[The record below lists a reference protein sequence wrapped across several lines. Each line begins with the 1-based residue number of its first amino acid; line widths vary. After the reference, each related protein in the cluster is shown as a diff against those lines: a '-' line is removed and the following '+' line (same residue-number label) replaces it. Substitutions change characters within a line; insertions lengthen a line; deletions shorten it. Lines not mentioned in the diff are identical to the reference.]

1 MQIVT
6 AAVIEKDGKILI
18 AKRRAGD
25 RFARRWEFPGGKL
38 EPGESPIQCLER
50 ELREELGVETR
61 VERLI
66 GSYPFASSALSIEL
80 VAYRVSIVSG
90 RLALSDHEEL
100 RWVSP
105 AELGKFSFTEPD
117 LPLVKILSQESEN
130 NENCL

>member
-1 MQIVT
+1 MRIVT
-6 AAVIEKDGKILI
+6 AAVIEQGGKILI

-38 EPGESPIQCLER
+38 EPGESPGQCLER

-61 VERLI
+61 VEGLI
-66 GSYPFASSALSIEL
+66 GSYPFSSSTFSIEL
-80 VAYRVSIVSG
+80 VAYRVSIISG
-90 RLALSDHEEL
+90 RPTLSDHEEL

-117 LPLVKILSQESEN
+117 LPLVKILRQDAKKNEN
-130 NENCL
+130 NL